1 MLMNVSAFDIRE
13 RYNKLARK
21 DTIFSYLGS
30 LTHHELNHVL
40 KSIELLLTNN
50 YSSRGL
56 KKKLF
61 NLLIEITQNLF
72 NYLNNPRLEDRNAV
86 FVFMTESDNT
96 YKIITGNYLL
106 NSEVAGIKTRI
117 EMINSLNNEE
127 LRELYRS
134 ILDIGIVSTGGGA
147 GLGFVDLAR
156 KSGRKLSYRF
166 EEVDDKFSF
175 FTLEVTFAND

>member
-1 MLMNVSAFDIRE
+1 MLMNISAFDIKE
-13 RYNKLARK
+13 RYNRLSRQ
-21 DTIFSYLGS
+21 DTVFSYLGS
-30 LTHHELNHVL
+30 LTHQELNHVL
-40 KSIELLLTNN
+40 KSLESLLANN

-72 NYLNNPRLEDRNAV
+72 NYLKNPRLGGYNTV
-86 FVFMTESDNT
+86 FVFMTESDSM

-106 NSEVAGIKTRI
+106 NTEVAGIKTRI

-134 ILDIGIVSTGGGA
+134 ILDIGLVSTGGGA

-175 FTLEVTFAND
+175 FTLEVTFTND

>member
-1 MLMNVSAFDIRE
+1 MNISAFDIKE

-50 YSSRGL
+50 YSSKGL

-134 ILDIGIVSTGGGA
+134 ILDIGIVSTAGGA
-147 GLGFVDLAR
+147 GLGLVDLAR

-175 FTLEVTFAND
+175 FTLEVTFTND